1 MCGRFTI
8 TIDEEMLLNTFEL
21 MNIPF
26 AYERSYNVAPSHM
39 IPAII
44 ADRGTNRIGQL
55 KWGLVP
61 SWAKDP
67 AIGNKLINARAETLL
82 DKPSFKQLVHR
93 KRCIIPADG
102 FYEWKTGADS
112 RKVPMRIRVNDQ
124 PLFAM
129 AGLYDTWTAPD
140 GSKLHTC
147 TIITTEANEF
157 VQPIHHRMPVI
168 LPQEHLALWL
178 DRSVNDWDQ
187 LRLLLKPYP
196 AVKMNAYEVSSQVGN
211 VKNNHPDCIKPILT

>member
-8 TIDEEMLLNTFEL
+8 TIDEEMLMNTFEL

-44 ADRGTNRIGQL
+44 ADRGMNRVGQL

-67 AIGNKLINARAETLL
+67 AMGNKLINARAETLL

-93 KRCIIPADG
+93 KRCVIPADG
-102 FYEWKTGADS
+102 FYEWKVGADS

-129 AGLYDTWTAPD
+129 AGLYDTWTTPD

-168 LPQEHLALWL
+168 LPREHLALWL
-178 DRSVNDWDQ
+178 DRSVSDWDQ
-187 LRLLLKPYP
+187 LRPLLNPYP
-196 AVKMNAYEVSSQVGN
+196 ADRMNAYEVSPQVGN
-211 VKNNHPDCIKPILT
+211 VKNNHPGCIKPILT

>member
-8 TIDEEMLLNTFEL
+8 TADEDMLMQTFEL

-26 AYERSYNVAPSHM
+26 TYAPSYNAAPSQM

-44 ADRGTNRIGQL
+44 ADRGTKRIGQL

-82 DKPSFKQLVHR
+82 DKPSFKQLVPR

-102 FYEWKTGADS
+102 FYEWKKTANAT
-112 RKVPMRIRVNDQ
+112 KVPMRIGVTDQ

-157 VQPIHHRMPVI
+157 MQPIHHRMPVI
-168 LPQEHLALWL
+168 LPREHLDLWL
-178 DRSVNDWDQ
+178 DRTVQDWD
-187 LRLLLKPYP
+187 RLQPLLKPYP
-196 AVKMNAYEVSSQVGN
+196 DDKMNAYEVSPQVGN
-211 VKNNHPDCIKPILT
+211 VRNNHPDCIKPILS